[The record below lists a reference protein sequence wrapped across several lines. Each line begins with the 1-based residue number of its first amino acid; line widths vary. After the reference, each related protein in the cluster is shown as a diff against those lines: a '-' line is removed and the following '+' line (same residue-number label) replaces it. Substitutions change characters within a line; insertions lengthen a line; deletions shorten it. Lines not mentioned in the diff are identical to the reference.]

1 MSQPS
6 GRQSSQPTG
15 FSPEKIR
22 DADAGDFCSAL
33 AFQNFTRLRMMAMVA
48 LAIFLPLFIWD
59 LIRFFQGYWQQSIG
73 YPIIAF
79 SHLNLLFFL
88 AVILLLARRKMPDG
102 PASVQA
108 SHKRFI
114 NGALAI
120 ALLFTLPLALGDVLA
135 SDAIDVYIGMVF
147 AYASIFVLPN
157 RIRLILFGT
166 YMIGMVILLIAVY
179 LALEK
184 SMAIHFINVVAF
196 AIVAFILSRVLF
208 LYHRKDFFNRRLIDR
223 QSEKINQQNE
233 KNEELIAELRRA
245 LEEVK
250 TLSGFIPICSVCK
263 KIRDDSGYWNQIEEY
278 ISTHS
283 EAQFSHGICPE
294 CMQKLY
300 PEQYASIQTKKA
312 DPDADAVKD
321 KETG

>member
-1 MSQPS
+1 M
-6 GRQSSQPTG
+6 
-15 FSPEKIR
+15 
-22 DADAGDFCSAL
+22 
-33 AFQNFTRLRMMAMVA
+33 RMMSMVA

-59 LIRFFQGYWQQSIG
+59 LIRFFHGYWQQSIG

-79 SHLNLLFFL
+79 SHLGLLFFL
-88 AVILLLARRKMPDG
+88 AVILLLVRRKMPEG
-102 PASVQA
+102 PASVHA

-120 ALLFTLPLALGDVLA
+120 ALLFTLPLALGDILA
-135 SDAIDVYIGMVF
+135 SGAIDVYIGMIF

-166 YMIGMVILLIAVY
+166 YMIGMVFLLIGVY
-179 LALEK
+179 LVLEK

-208 LYHRKDFFNRRLIDR
+208 LYNRKDFFNRRLIDH
-223 QSEKINQQNE
+223 QSEEIRQQND

-263 KIRDDSGYWNQIEEY
+263 KNPG
-278 ISTHS
+278 
-283 EAQFSHGICPE
+283 
-294 CMQKLY
+294 
-300 PEQYASIQTKKA
+300 
-312 DPDADAVKD
+312 
-321 KETG
+321 

>member
-1 MSQPS
+1 MSQLS
-6 GRQSSQPTG
+6 GRQYSQPTG
-15 FSPEKIR
+15 FSPEKIS
-22 DADAGDFCSAL
+22 DADADAFYAAL
-33 AFQNFTRLRMMAMVA
+33 AFQNFTRMRMMAMVA

-59 LIRFFQGYWQQSIG
+59 LIRFFHGYWQKSIG

-79 SHLNLLFFL
+79 SHLGLLFLL
-88 AVILLLARRKMPDG
+88 AGILLLARWKMPEG
-102 PASVQA
+102 PASTQR
-108 SHKRFI
+108 SHKRII
-114 NGALAI
+114 NSVLAS

-135 SDAIDVYIGMVF
+135 SGAIDVYIGMVF

-166 YMIGMVILLIAVY
+166 YMIGMVILLIGVY
-179 LALEK
+179 LAIGQ

-196 AIVAFILSRVLF
+196 AIVAFILSRVLY
-208 LYHRKDFFNRRLIDR
+208 LYNRQDFFNRRLIDR
-223 QSEKINQQNE
+223 QSEEIKQQNE
-233 KNEELIAELRRA
+233 KKEALIAELRHA

-294 CMQKLY
+294 CMQKMY
-300 PEQYASIQTKKA
+300 PEQYESIQSKKSA
-312 DPDADAVKD
+312 PDGDALKNR
-321 KETG
+321 EPG